1 MDLNHEEKMGKM
13 SHHTPQR
20 DSVTRFLTIFLLK
33 RFDLGPRQIK
43 RRYSQKTCVRVV
55 NNYADTVTA

>member
-20 DSVTRFLTIFLLK
+20 DSVTRFLTIFLTFL
-33 RFDLGPRQIK
+33 FSQ
-43 RRYSQKTCVRVV
+43 RYSRKTCVHVAI
-55 NNYADTVTA
+55 NYANTASA